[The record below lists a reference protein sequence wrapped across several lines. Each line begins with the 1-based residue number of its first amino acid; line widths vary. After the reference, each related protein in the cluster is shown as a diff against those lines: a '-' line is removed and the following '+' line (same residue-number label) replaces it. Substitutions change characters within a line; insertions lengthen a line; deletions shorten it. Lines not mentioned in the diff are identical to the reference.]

1 MIHVSLLKERKWER
15 TEIMPVYLEHWRL
28 KQRRQEEPMENQ
40 GLRKRL
46 PRRDRS
52 PRLAGTR
59 RLSNSSLG
67 NSTGTKTSWKNS
79 SVRTV
84 RIQWSI
90 LCFIPFGCSKVM
102 QSCAFLLLLIFCD
115 RQEKIISFIS
125 FLIYC
130 VMNNCSISWKKDLIE
145 KAEDKVIHQHVL

>member
-15 TEIMPVYLEHWRL
+15 TEIMPVYLEHWRQ

-59 RLSNSSLG
+59 RPLNSSWG

-84 RIQWSI
+84 CIQGSI
-90 LCFIPFGCSKVM
+90 LCFIPFGWSKSCSH
-102 QSCAFLLLLIFCD
+102 FLLIFATD
-115 RQEKIISFIS
+115 KKKSFHFLFIVSWIIVV
-125 FLIYC
+125 L
-130 VMNNCSISWKKDLIE
+130 
-145 KAEDKVIHQHVL
+145 AERRI

>member
-15 TEIMPVYLEHWRL
+15 TEIMPVYLEHWRQ

-59 RLSNSSLG
+59 RLSNSSWG
-67 NSTGTKTSWKNS
+67 NCTGTKTSWKNS

-84 RIQWSI
+84 RMQWSI
-90 LCFIPFGCSKVM
+90 LCFIPFWLVKVM
-102 QSCAFLLLLIFCD
+102 QSCAFLLIFAKD
-115 RQEKIISFIS
+115 KKKIISFIS

-130 VMNNCSISWKKDLIE
+130 VMNNCSISWKRDLIE
-145 KAEDKVIHQHVL
+145 KAEDKVIHRHVL

>member
-15 TEIMPVYLEHWRL
+15 TEIMPVYLEHWRQ

-67 NSTGTKTSWKNS
+67 NSMGTKTSWKNS

-90 LCFIPFGCSKVM
+90 LCFIPFGQSHAVM
-102 QSCAFLLLLIFCD
+102 CFSTYFCD

-130 VMNNCSISWKKDLIE
+130 VMNNCSISWKKDWIE

>member
-15 TEIMPVYLEHWRL
+15 TEIMPVYLEHWRQ

-90 LCFIPFGCSKVM
+90 LCFIPFGWSKSCSHVLFYL
-102 QSCAFLLLLIFCD
+102 FL
-115 RQEKIISFIS
+115 RKTKKIISFIS

-130 VMNNCSISWKKDLIE
+130 VMNNCSISWKKDWIE

>member
-15 TEIMPVYLEHWRL
+15 TEIMPVYLEHWRQ

-40 GLRKRL
+40 GLKKRL

-59 RLSNSSLG
+59 RLSNSSWG

-90 LCFIPFGCSKVM
+90 LCFIPFGWSKSCS
-102 QSCAFLLLLIFCD
+102 
-115 RQEKIISFIS
+115 
-125 FLIYC
+125 
-130 VMNNCSISWKKDLIE
+130 
-145 KAEDKVIHQHVL
+145 HVLFYLFFATDKKNSFHLFHFLFIVLWIIVVLAERRIE

>member
-1 MIHVSLLKERKWER
+1 
-15 TEIMPVYLEHWRL
+15 MPVYLEHWRQ

-59 RLSNSSLG
+59 RPLNSSWG

-84 RIQWSI
+84 RIQWFI
-90 LCFIPFGCSKVM
+90 LCFIPFGWSKSCSHVLFYL
-102 QSCAFLLLLIFCD
+102 FLQQRRNNHLIFF
-115 RQEKIISFIS
+115 SF
-125 FLIYC
+125 FIYC
-130 VMNNCSISWKKDLIE
+130 AMNNSSISWKKDLNR
-145 KAEDKVIHQHVL
+145 KSRRQSNSTTCALVIKKKKSKQINSL